1 MFQSDILVT
10 IFVYV
15 VNFSYGVRNTNFPTD
30 VLCDDLGWSEEL
42 CGPSTPSILLSWCK
56 ISALEITKLENLD
69 RWFKGLARAIT
80 MSRVTLQHSSNYYAI
95 VNFS

>member
-15 VNFSYGVRNTNFPTD
+15 VTFSYGVRTTHFPTD
-30 VLCDDLGWSEEL
+30 VLCDELGWSEEL
-42 CGPSTPSILLSWCK
+42 CSPSSPSILL
-56 ISALEITKLENLD
+56 L
-69 RWFKGLARAIT
+69 WFKGLDRAIT
-80 MSRVTLQHSSNYYAI
+80 MSRVTSQHSSNYYAI